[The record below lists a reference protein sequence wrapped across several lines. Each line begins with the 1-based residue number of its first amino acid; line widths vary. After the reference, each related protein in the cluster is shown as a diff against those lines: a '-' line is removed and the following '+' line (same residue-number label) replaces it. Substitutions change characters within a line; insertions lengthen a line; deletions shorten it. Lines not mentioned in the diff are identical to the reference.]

1 METSKTMEQSKAD
14 FIKAYDEH
22 ADALFRHCLF
32 KVHDREI
39 AKDILQDTFTKV
51 WGYIAKGKEI
61 DNMRAFI
68 YKVLNNLVVDEY
80 RKKKNSS
87 LDIMAEDGFDPKAE
101 NLSKIEDVM
110 DGERAIALLSKLDDR
125 YKDALFLRYVN
136 GLEIS
141 EIAEITGDAEN
152 TVSVHIHR
160 GLKKLK
166 ELYEG

>member
-1 METSKTMEQSKAD
+1 MEDSKQAFLT
-14 FIKAYDEH
+14 AYDEH

-39 AKDILQDTFTKV
+39 AKDILQETYVKV
-51 WGYIAKGKEI
+51 WSYVAKGKKI

-80 RKKKNSS
+80 RKRKNSS
-87 LDIMAEDGFDPKAE
+87 LDAMAEDGFDPKAE
-101 NLSKIEDVM
+101 NLSNVEDVM
-110 DGERAIALLSKLDDR
+110 DGERAIALLAKLDDR
-125 YKDALFLRYVN
+125 YKDAVFMRYVN

>member
-1 METSKTMEQSKAD
+1 MKQAFLT
-14 FIKAYDEH
+14 AYDEH

-39 AKDILQDTFTKV
+39 AKDILQETYVKV

-61 DNMRAFI
+61 ENMRAFI

-80 RKKKNSS
+80 RKKRNSS
-87 LDIMAEDGFDPKAE
+87 LDAMAEEGFDPKAE
-101 NLSKIEDVM
+101 NLTNIEEVM
-110 DGERAIALLSKLDDR
+110 DGERAIALLAKLDDR
-125 YKDALFLRYVN
+125 YKDAVFMRYVN

-166 ELYEG
+166 EIYEG

>member
-1 METSKTMEQSKAD
+1 MKQAFLM
-14 FIKAYDEH
+14 AYEEH

-32 KVHDREI
+32 KVHDRET
-39 AKDILQDTFTKV
+39 AKDILQETFVKT
-51 WGYIAKGKEI
+51 WSYIAKGNKIE
-61 DNMRAFI
+61 NMRAFI
-68 YKVLNNLVVDEY
+68 YKTLGNLVVDEY

-87 LDIMAEDGFDPKAE
+87 LDAMSEDGFDPKAE
-101 NLSKIEDVM
+101 NLSDIIDII
-110 DGERAIALLSKLDDR
+110 DGERAIKLLSELDDR
-125 YKDALFLRYVN
+125 YKDAVFMRYVN

-141 EIAEITGDAEN
+141 EIAEITGEPEN